1 MMHKKQGFDGQRAVV
16 IPPVV
21 IKDLCKKNTLIKGLY
36 LTDIGYYPK
45 AKFHYRN
52 REQGVK
58 EHILIYCIEGEG
70 KVKISD
76 ASFKINSGDFII
88 IPANNSHSYEANV
101 YDPWTIYWCHFNGD
115 QSQALMSALNK
126 NNTSYKGNVVYSDE
140 RINLFNRM
148 YQLLEK
154 GYSLESLSFVNMIFP
169 FFIGSFL
176 YKDKFNSALVQN
188 KDLLV
193 EQSIEFMQHN
203 FDKSLS
209 LADFAAQLNFSVS
222 HYSSVFKNKTGYAPI
237 AYFNQIK
244 MQKASQFLHFTA
256 LRNKEIAAKVGVD
269 DAYYFSRLFTKTMG
283 ISPKAYRQ
291 SRNTKS
297 DRA

>member
-1 MMHKKQGFDGQRAVV
+1 
-16 IPPVV
+16 
-21 IKDLCKKNTLIKGLY
+21 
-36 LTDIGYYPK
+36 
-45 AKFHYRN
+45 
-52 REQGVK
+52 
-58 EHILIYCIEGEG
+58 
-70 KVKISD
+70 
-76 ASFKINSGDFII
+76 
-88 IPANNSHSYEANV
+88 
-101 YDPWTIYWCHFNGD
+101 
-115 QSQALMSALNK
+115 MSTLNK